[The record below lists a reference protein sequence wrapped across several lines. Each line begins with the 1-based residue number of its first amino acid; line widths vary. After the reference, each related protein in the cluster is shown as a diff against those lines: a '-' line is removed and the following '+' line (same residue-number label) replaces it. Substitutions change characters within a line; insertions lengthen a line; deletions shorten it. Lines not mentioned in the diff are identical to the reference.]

1 MSRQPSNR
9 GLIKFGSGH
18 SDRFQYHTI
27 ALINAG
33 DGLDQFLLMPNAS
46 AQRSIKMLNMS
57 S

>member
-1 MSRQPSNR
+1 MSRQPSNH

-27 ALINAG
+27 ALINPG
-33 DGLDQFLLMPNAS
+33 GGLDQFLLMPNAS
-46 AQRSIKMLNMS
+46 AQRSIQKLNMS